1 MEAGVRAISMTSAS
15 KTFNL
20 AGLQQATAFCRD
32 RALLDRLE
40 KTLRDAGVVSG
51 NIFGMTATEAAFA
64 HGDAWLDAMLD
75 YVAEGYAIFREE
87 TGPGCPVRSLPRWR
101 LPIWAGWTC
110 APGALPPRS

>member
-1 MEAGVRAISMTSAS
+1 MRAISMTSAS

-87 TGPGCPVRSLPRWR
+87 MEAR
-101 LPIWAGWTC
+101 LPGRGPYPA
-110 APGALPPRS
+110 